1 MAGKDAMRIQL
12 IMFIM
17 YIRLYK
23 KKILQVCNKNPTW
36 ISDNA
41 TAVSAID
48 KMNSLEITTLLV
60 TTQKDIKKKIKNV
73 VGVLH
78 LHHCLSRGI
87 K

>member
-1 MAGKDAMRIQL
+1 MINEDQI
-12 IMFIM
+12 IIE
-17 YIRLYK
+17 
-23 KKILQVCNKNPTW
+23 NKVGVDPVSGGTVRKT
-36 ISDNA
+36 SDQFFKLNNDNFDCIFK
-41 TAVSAID
+41 S
-48 KMNSLEITTLLV
+48 KLLPLEITNLLV